1 MAHTILGAA
10 VAATGGNNALSAGIA
25 AGSAESAAPLLA
37 EYLYGKKAKDLTASE
52 KSTISSIVGLAGS
65 AVGATTGD
73 VSSTVQGGQS
83 AQNAVENNYLTVK
96 QVNSYKDEMQ
106 SCNKNRNCDQVIEK
120 YRVLALK
127 QDEELVAVCST
138 SPSACKTYYQF
149 ILTQRNQVK
158 EAIGNATKYLPNIDP
173 GALYLQQ
180 INAEGIVVNTEIAKQ
195 LQAKYGMDDQTAQLT
210 AVAIVGAMGSVKGLK
225 ISKPN
230 EQHSPNKN
238 EINKNGYEFKQGID
252 LDLRG
257 KNYSTKDTIELA
269 FAKTG
274 VSKNEFSV
282 TKWGVDKN
290 GKSFPTEYRVTSG
303 KNRGA
308 EVSIDLGHDGVGT
321 PGKKNIVGHIFLDE
335 VDFNRS
341 KDKPKK

>member
-1 MAHTILGAA
+1 MSAPIASGTGIAASTLSPAASYEIGQYFKGKDAESSAAHILAHTILGA
-10 VAATGGNNALSAGIA
+10 
-25 AGSAESAAPLLA
+25 
-37 EYLYGKKAKDLTASE
+37 
-52 KSTISSIVGLAGS
+52 AGS

-238 EINKNGYEFKQGID
+238 GYEFKQGID

-257 KNYSTKDTIELA
+257 KNYSTKDAIELA

-321 PGKKNIVGHIFLDE
+321 PGANHVGWQTPGKKNIVGHIFLDE